1 MAREDTLALAARR
14 GLLPRVGG
22 GWCRQRALLMSARAL
37 AAVFDFDGTLTDPR
51 PTVAR
56 FESVFFD
63 ALSRWLGGGDALALC
78 EAAEDVES
86 EGVAVV
92 RSSADPWLRA
102 TAVAR
107 ASLVARG
114 LSTAAID
121 DAVRQCFHS
130 AYDAAPCPLRD
141 GVAALFEALIAQGHA
156 VAVVSNSPRDRVMAR
171 LADAGL
177 SEAARAAVTV
187 VGGAQKF
194 TVVSPSSAKASG
206 WLESMGASRSF
217 AGAPR
222 PVALARGRYLD
233 ALASISERAGVE
245 PSSMVLCGDVFELDL
260 AVALALGARTV
271 MVAHDGARAWERD
284 AVLRAGGAVIDHG
297 LPSRDALIGR

>member
-1 MAREDTLALAARR
+1 
-14 GLLPRVGG
+14 
-22 GWCRQRALLMSARAL
+22 MSARAL

-56 FESVFFD
+56 FEAVFFD
-63 ALSRWLGGGDALALC
+63 ALSRWLGGEALALC
-78 EAAEDVES
+78 DAAEDVES
-86 EGVAVV
+86 DGVAVA

-107 ASLVARG
+107 ASLAARG
-114 LSTAAID
+114 LSPAAVD
-121 DAVRQCFHS
+121 DGVRQCFHS

-141 GVAALFEALIAQGHA
+141 GVAALFEALIERGHT

-171 LADAGL
+171 LGGAGL
-177 SEAARAAVTV
+177 NESARAAVTV

-194 TVVSPSSAKASG
+194 TVVAPSSAKAAS
-206 WLESMGASRSF
+206 WLASMGASRSF
-217 AGAPR
+217 EGAPR
-222 PVALARGRYLD
+222 PVSLARGRYLD
-233 ALASISERAGVE
+233 ALASIAERASVD

-284 AVLRAGGAVIDHG
+284 AVSRAGGAVIEHG
-297 LPSRDALIGR
+297 LPSLGALTGR